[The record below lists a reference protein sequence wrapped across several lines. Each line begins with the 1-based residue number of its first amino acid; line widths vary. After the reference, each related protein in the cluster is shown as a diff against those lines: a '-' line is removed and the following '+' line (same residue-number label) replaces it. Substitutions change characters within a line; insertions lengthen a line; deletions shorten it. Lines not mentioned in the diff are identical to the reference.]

1 MHVRVWTRI
10 FTGYRFEG
18 SQQCDMMSCMHNKH
32 ARSGDRSKMVA
43 IPAVSAYS
51 SRKEWE
57 TACWQRLLGS
67 RGWLNLITPYER
79 HNIIMRAAVAHRLSE
94 QTSYKDIGREL
105 WLSSQTISAIKKGI
119 GEKRY
124 RSYADRGTTERKKK
138 VYSMSRSVR
147 PHRKIRTPRRTKY
160 GTVYL

>member
-1 MHVRVWTRI
+1 MSHMQSKNVR
-10 FTGYRFEG
+10 
-18 SQQCDMMSCMHNKH
+18 SDN
-32 ARSGDRSKMVA
+32 RSKAVT
-43 IPAVSAYS
+43 IPLVSAYA

-57 TACWQRLLGS
+57 EACWQKLLGS
-67 RGWLNLITPYER
+67 REWLNLITVYER
-79 HNIIMRAAVAHRLSE
+79 HNIVMRAAVAHRLSE